1 MMVFKSFQKF
11 FTNVL
16 GCSYESLCCIR
27 IGYGYKFYLVIFV
40 FLRTFLDVF
49 SQGLF
54 YILI

>member
-1 MMVFKSFQKF
+1 MVFKSFQKF

-54 YILI
+54 YVLI